1 MERLEKFVYLP
12 DLTILRG
19 IKVDKNTKNH
29 FEKELKQPEQK
40 VTQDLENLQLKT
52 KIVTVQDNNVI
63 TSEVV
68 TYLAEG
74 DILLFEE
81 NYGFVQSAMK
91 VGTVDDALETKKK
104 KKSVIERS
112 EKEYKEGNVYEFKT
126 K

>member
-1 MERLEKFVYLP
+1 MEKFEKFVYLP
-12 DLTILRG
+12 DITILRG
-19 IKVDKNTKNH
+19 LKVDKNSKNH

-40 VTQDLENLQLKT
+40 VVQDLEDLKLIT
-52 KIVTVQDNNVI
+52 KIVTAQDNNLI
-63 TSEVV
+63 KSEVV

-74 DILLFEE
+74 EILVWDD

-91 VGTVDDALETKKK
+91 VGTVDDALETLQAQ
-104 KKSVIERS
+104 KSVIERS